1 MNPPVCMCLC
11 MYICASLEG
20 LCHFAQSLQLIKT
33 CSISCLSICLL
44 ISGSYAFRSHLTGN
58 LLPYYSCRLRLFPVT
73 LIFIFFL
80 LHICAAKSGK
90 TSSLSVLMLGTHC
103 ASRVPRTCNCPSSRH
118 LRHPPLH
125 RSHVHDMG
133 VVCLLCVRCNDVG

>member
-73 LIFIFFL
+73 LIFFFFF
-80 LHICAAKSGK
+80 AAHLRCQVWKDVVAVSADVRDSLRISRPTHLQLPFITPPSSPSPPPVPCTRHGSRL
-90 TSSLSVLMLGTHC
+90 SSL
-103 ASRVPRTCNCPSSRH
+103 CP
-118 LRHPPLH
+118 LQ
-125 RSHVHDMG
+125 
-133 VVCLLCVRCNDVG
+133 